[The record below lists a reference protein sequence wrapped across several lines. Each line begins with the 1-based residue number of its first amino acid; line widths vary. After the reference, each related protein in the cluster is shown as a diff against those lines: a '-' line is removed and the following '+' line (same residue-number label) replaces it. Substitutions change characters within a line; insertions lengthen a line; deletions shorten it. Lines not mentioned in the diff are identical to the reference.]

1 MYNVQCMVL
10 VIRFSAQL
18 LIKIFVVSKE
28 KFSID
33 TQTDLLQK
41 EKSFLWL

>member
-10 VIRFSAQL
+10 VIRFSVQL
-18 LIKIFVVSKE
+18 LIKIFVTSKE